1 MDARHRLHARHDV
14 VQRDL
19 VDVLRHGLAL
29 LRLPGDPQLRD
40 QELDG
45 APLDEDR
52 EEDDD
57 ERGEE
62 EHVLL
67 DNPNVTSVRCWHS

>member
-29 LRLPGDPQLRD
+29 LRLPGDPQLGD

-62 EHVLL
+62 EHVLW
-67 DNPNVTSVRCWHS
+67 DHPHMASANFWDF